1 MRRFTKSISGD
12 VVFCSYKN
20 LKTLPQVKSLYVW
33 DLDKTYLDTK
43 FENLQ
48 SLFKTAFEKSKD
60 KSNVPGTKTLL
71 QALHKA
77 GEIPQD
83 KQTSGLK
90 NSTAIFFITA
100 SPPQMEEKIFR
111 KLLLDGIKPWGIF
124 FKNNLK
130 NIFPPNRWRRLT
142 QHVGYKLQALLH
154 LHLLGDSKILSQ
166 FFWGDDSEMD
176 AVIYNLY
183 SDICA
188 HRLKGQ
194 NLEEALKH
202 FHVSAQY
209 KTIAEFQDK
218 IISGDPVKRI
228 YINLE
233 EGTDV
238 EYYQKFGNRVL
249 PTYTS
254 FQIALDC
261 FKYKKITLKQVISV
275 GKDLKNNYFFS
286 KEAAEKNI
294 LDLVDRQ
301 VLDKDTYESLA
312 PALKEAGL
320 LDPLFEVQH
329 SVAPVFTETGAETA
343 TETATKEQSPEEKEV
358 FEIDYFNDYR

>member
-1 MRRFTKSISGD
+1 MRQFTKSISGD
-12 VVFCSYKN
+12 VVFFSYKD
-20 LKTLPQVKSLYVW
+20 LKTLPQVQSLYVW
-33 DLDKTYLDTK
+33 DLDKTYLDTR
-43 FENLQ
+43 FESLQ
-48 SLFKTAFEKSKD
+48 ALFKTAFEKSRD

-71 QALHKA
+71 QALDKT
-77 GEIPQD
+77 GEIHSANKADQ
-83 KQTSGLK
+83 QTAGLS

-100 SPPQMEEKIFR
+100 SPPQMEEKIIR

-188 HRLKGQ
+188 HRLKAE
-194 NLEEALKH
+194 NLEEVLKH

-209 KTIAEFQDK
+209 KTITEFQEK
-218 IISGDPVKRI
+218 IISCDPVKRI

-238 EYYQKFGNRVL
+238 EYYQKFGSRVL
-249 PTYTS
+249 PTYNS
-254 FQIALDC
+254 FQSAVDC
-261 FKYKKITLKQVISV
+261 FKYKKITLEQVISV
-275 GKDLKNNYFFS
+275 GKDLQNNYFFS

-294 LDLVDRQ
+294 LDLIDRQ
-301 VLDKDTYESLA
+301 VLDKSTYENMA
-312 PALKEAGL
+312 PALKKAGL

-329 SVAPVFTETGAETA
+329 STAPVFTEEETA
-343 TETATKEQSPEEKEV
+343 NVETAEV

>member
-1 MRRFTKSISGD
+1 MSNFTRSISGD
-12 VVFCSYKN
+12 VVFFSYRD
-20 LKTLPQVKSLYVW
+20 LTLLPSVKSLYVW
-33 DLDKTYLDTK
+33 DLDKTYLDTRFGNVK
-43 FENLQ
+43 

-71 QALHKA
+71 QALDFA
-77 GEIPQD
+77 GGD
-83 KQTSGLK
+83 S
-90 NSTAIFFITA
+90 AAVFFITA

-111 KLLLDGIKPWGIF
+111 KLRLDGVRPWGIF

-130 NIFPPNRWRRLT
+130 NIFPPNRWRLLT

-154 LHLLGDSKILSQ
+154 LHLLGESKILSQ
-166 FFWGDDSEMD
+166 FLWGDDSEMD

-188 HRLKGQ
+188 HRLKGKD
-194 NLEEALKH
+194 LEEVLKH
-202 FHVSAQY
+202 FHVSAQC
-209 KTIAEFQDK
+209 KAIMELQNK
-218 IISGDPVKRI
+218 IISADPVKRI

-238 EYYQKFGNRVL
+238 EYYQKFGSRVL

-254 FQIALDC
+254 FQSALDC
-261 FKYKKITLKQVISV
+261 FKQGKINLEQLIHV
-275 GKDLKNNYFFS
+275 GEDLRDNYLFS
-286 KEAAEKNI
+286 KEAAQKSI

-301 VLDKDTYESLA
+301 VLDKATYEAVA
-312 PALKEAGL
+312 PSFKEAGL
-320 LDPLFEVQH
+320 IDEFFEAEY
-329 SVAPVFTETGAETA
+329 STAPVFIEE
-343 TETATKEQSPEEKEV
+343 EQGEKYKKD